1 MEIFADLASLLNSTL
16 RISTPLIFAAMAGLF
31 AERSGV
37 IDFSLEG
44 KMLTAAFVAAVGA
57 YYFGSPWMGLI
68 LAIIACVSLSILH
81 GFASVTHKGD
91 QVVSCVAINILM
103 IGLTTALAAAW
114 FGQAGLTPT
123 LTDDQ
128 RFLEITF
135 PFANKIRSI
144 PIIGFIYSD
153 VLSGH
158 YIFVYLAY
166 ISVPIVFWIVFKTS
180 FGLRLRAVGENPS
193 AVDTAGINVFAMR
206 YKALMVNGVLI
217 AFAGAHLS
225 TAVNANFFR
234 EMSAGRGYLALA
246 ALIFGKWH
254 PKTALIACLLFG
266 FTDALQIRL
275 QGIELPVIGTVPV
288 QLIQAIPY
296 VLTVVLLAGF
306 VGKAVAPSAIGQPYI
321 KER

>member
-1 MEIFADLASLLNSTL
+1 MEIFADIASLLNSTF

-37 IDFSLEG
+37 IDFGLEG
-44 KMLTAAFVAAVGA
+44 KMLAAAFVAAVGS
-57 YYFGSPWMGLI
+57 YYFNSPWLGLF
-68 LAIIACVSLSILH
+68 LAIIACVCLSILH

-123 LTDDQ
+123 LNDNQ
-128 RFLEITF
+128 RFLEITL
-135 PFANKIRSI
+135 PFADSLEDI
-144 PIIGFIYSD
+144 PIIGLIYSD
-153 VLSGH
+153 IISGH
-158 YIFVYLAY
+158 YIFVYMAY
-166 ISVPIVFWIVFKTS
+166 LLVPIVFWVVFKTS
-180 FGLRLRAVGENPS
+180 FGLRIRAVGENPS
-193 AVDTAGINVFAMR
+193 AVDTAGINVFSMR

-225 TAVNANFFR
+225 TAINANFFR

-275 QGIELPVIGTVPV
+275 QGVPIPGIGLIPV
-288 QLIQAIPY
+288 QFIQATPY
-296 VLTVVLLAGF
+296 ILTVVLLAGF
-306 VGKAVAPSAIGQPYI
+306 VGKAIAPSAIGQAYV

>member
-1 MEIFADLASLLNSTL
+1 MEIFADIASLLNSTF

-37 IDFSLEG
+37 IDFGLEG
-44 KMLTAAFVAAVGA
+44 KMLAAAFVAAVGS
-57 YYFGSPWMGLI
+57 YYFNSPWLGLL
-68 LAIIACVSLSILH
+68 LAIIACVCLSILH

-123 LTDDQ
+123 LNDNQ
-128 RFLEITF
+128 RFLEITL
-135 PFANKIRSI
+135 PFADSLEDI
-144 PIIGFIYSD
+144 PIIGLIYSD
-153 VLSGH
+153 IISGH
-158 YIFVYLAY
+158 YIFVYMAY
-166 ISVPIVFWIVFKTS
+166 LLVPIVFWVVFKTS
-180 FGLRLRAVGENPS
+180 FGLRIRAVGENPS
-193 AVDTAGINVFAMR
+193 AVDTAGINVFSMR

-225 TAVNANFFR
+225 TAINANFFR

-275 QGIELPVIGTVPV
+275 QGVPIPGIGLIPV
-288 QLIQAIPY
+288 QFIQATPY
-296 VLTVVLLAGF
+296 ILTVVLLAGF
-306 VGKAVAPSAIGQPYI
+306 VGKAIAPSAIGQAYV

>member
-1 MEIFADLASLLNSTL
+1 MDSLADIASLLNSTF
-16 RISTPLIFAAMAGLF
+16 RISTPLVFAAMAGLF

-37 IDFSLEG
+37 IDFGLEG
-44 KMLTAAFVAAVGA
+44 KMLAAAFVAAVGS
-57 YYFGSPWMGLI
+57 YFFGSPWIGLL
-68 LAIIACVSLSILH
+68 LAIIACVCLSMLH

-123 LTDDQ
+123 LTNEQ
-128 RFLEITF
+128 RFLEITL
-135 PFANKIRSI
+135 PFADALQDV
-144 PIIGFIYSD
+144 PIVGLIYSD
-153 VLSGH
+153 IISGH
-158 YIFVYLAY
+158 YIFVYIAY
-166 ISVPIVFWIVFKTS
+166 LLVPLVFWIVFKTS
-180 FGLRLRAVGENPS
+180 FGLRLRAV
-193 AVDTAGINVFAMR
+193 
-206 YKALMVNGVLI
+206 
-217 AFAGAHLS
+217 
-225 TAVNANFFR
+225 
-234 EMSAGRGYLALA
+234 GYLALA

-275 QGIELPVIGTVPV
+275 QGVELPAVGTIPV

-296 VLTVVLLAGF
+296 VLTVILLAGF
-306 VGKAVAPSAIGQPYI
+306 VGKAIAPNAIGQPYI

>member
-1 MEIFADLASLLNSTL
+1 MEYFLDIASLLNSTF
-16 RISTPLIFAAMAGLF
+16 RISTPLVFAAMAGLF

-44 KMLTAAFVAAVGA
+44 KMLTAAFVAATGS
-57 YYFGSPWMGLI
+57 YFFGSEWLGLV
-68 LAIIACVSLSILH
+68 LAMMACVSLSMLH

-123 LTDDQ
+123 LSNDQ
-128 RFLEITF
+128 RFLEITL
-135 PFANKIRSI
+135 PFADALRPI
-144 PIIGFIYSD
+144 PIIGLIYSD
-153 VLSGH
+153 IISGH
-158 YIFVYLAY
+158 YILVYMAY
-166 ISVPIVFWIVFKTS
+166 LLVPVVYWIVFKTS

-193 AVDTAGINVFAMR
+193 AVDTAGINVFSMR
-206 YKALMVNGVLI
+206 YKALAINGVLI

-254 PKTALIACLLFG
+254 PKTALLACLLFG

-275 QGIELPVIGTVPV
+275 QGVELPIVGTIPV
-288 QLIQAIPY
+288 QLIQGIPY
-296 VLTVVLLAGF
+296 VLTVILLAGF

-321 KER
+321 KES

>member
-1 MEIFADLASLLNSTL
+1 MEYLSDIASLINSTL
-16 RISTPLIFAAMAGLF
+16 RISTPLVFAAMAGLF

-44 KMLTAAFVAAVGA
+44 KMLTAAFVAATGSYV
-57 YYFGSPWMGLI
+57 FGSEWLGLV
-68 LAIIACVSLSILH
+68 LAIMACVSLSMLH

-123 LTDDQ
+123 LTNEQ
-128 RFLEITF
+128 RFLEITL
-135 PFANKIRSI
+135 PFADALRSVRV
-144 PIIGFIYSD
+144 IGFVYSD
-153 VLSGH
+153 ILSGH
-158 YIFVYLAY
+158 YIFVYMAY
-166 ISVPIVFWIVFKTS
+166 LLVPLVYWVVFKTR

-206 YKALMVNGVLI
+206 YKALAINGVLI

-254 PKTALIACLLFG
+254 PKTAVLACLLFG

-275 QGIELPVIGTVPV
+275 QGVELPMIGTIPV
-288 QLIQAIPY
+288 QLIQGIPY
-296 VLTVVLLAGF
+296 VLTVILLAGF
-306 VGKAVAPSAIGQPYI
+306 VGKASAPSAIGQPYI

>member
-1 MEIFADLASLLNSTL
+1 MESFADLASLLNSTF
-16 RISTPLIFAAMAGLF
+16 RISTPLVFAAMAGLF

-44 KMLTAAFVAAVGA
+44 KMLTAAFVAATGS
-57 YYFGSPWMGLI
+57 YFFGSEWLGLV
-68 LAIIACVSLSILH
+68 LAIIACVSLSMLH

-123 LTDDQ
+123 LSNDQ
-128 RFLEITF
+128 RFLEITL
-135 PFANKIRSI
+135 PFADTLRSV
-144 PIIGFIYSD
+144 PVIGLIYSD
-153 VLSGH
+153 ILSGH
-158 YIFVYLAY
+158 YIFVYIAY
-166 ISVPIVFWIVFKTS
+166 LLVPVVYWIVFKTS

-206 YKALMVNGVLI
+206 YKALAINGVLI

-254 PKTALIACLLFG
+254 PKTALIACMLFG

-275 QGIELPVIGTVPV
+275 QGVEIPTIGEIPV
-288 QLIQAIPY
+288 QLIQALPY
-296 VLTVVLLAGF
+296 ILTVVLLAGF
-306 VGKAVAPSAIGQPYI
+306 VGKAIAPNAIGQPYI

>member
-1 MEIFADLASLLNSTL
+1 MDSLPDIASLLNSTL
-16 RISTPLIFAAMAGLF
+16 RISTPLVFAAMAGLF

-37 IDFSLEG
+37 IDFGLEG
-44 KMLTAAFVAAVGA
+44 KMLAAAFVAAVGS
-57 YYFGSPWMGLI
+57 YFFGSPWIGLF
-68 LAIIACVSLSILH
+68 LAIIACVSLSMLH

-123 LTDDQ
+123 LTSDQ
-128 RFLEITF
+128 RFLEITL
-135 PFANKIRSI
+135 PFADTLQNV
-144 PIIGFIYSD
+144 PIIGLIYSD
-153 VLSGH
+153 IISGH
-158 YIFVYLAY
+158 YIFVYIAY
-166 ISVPIVFWIVFKTS
+166 LSVPIVFWIVFKTS

-193 AVDTAGINVFAMR
+193 AVDTAGINVFSMR

-275 QGIELPVIGTVPV
+275 QGVELPMIGTIPV

-296 VLTVVLLAGF
+296 ILTVVLLAGF
-306 VGKAVAPSAIGQPYI
+306 VGKAIAPNAIGQPYI

>member
-1 MEIFADLASLLNSTL
+1 MCSN
-16 RISTPLIFAAMAGLF
+16 
-31 AERSGV
+31 
-37 IDFSLEG
+37 
-44 KMLTAAFVAAVGA
+44 K
-57 YYFGSPWMGLI
+57 YF
-68 LAIIACVSLSILH
+68 
-81 GFASVTHKGD
+81 
-91 QVVSCVAINILM
+91 M

-123 LTDDQ
+123 LNNEQ
-128 RFLEITF
+128 RFLEITL
-135 PFANKIRSI
+135 PFADELRSV
-144 PIIGFIYSD
+144 PIIGLIYSD
-153 VLSGH
+153 ILSGH

-166 ISVPIVFWIVFKTS
+166 LLVPVVYWIVFKTS

-193 AVDTAGINVFAMR
+193 AVDTAGINVFSMR
-206 YKALMVNGVLI
+206 YKALAINGILI

-254 PKTALIACLLFG
+254 PKTALLACLLFG

-275 QGIELPVIGTVPV
+275 QGVELPAVGTIPV
-288 QLIQAIPY
+288 QLIQGIPY
-296 VLTVVLLAGF
+296 ILTVILLAGF
-306 VGKAVAPSAIGQPYI
+306 VGKAFAPSAIGQPYI

>member
-44 KMLTAAFVAAVGA
+44 KMLTAAFVAAVGS
-57 YYFGSPWMGLI
+57 YYFGSPWIGLI
-68 LAIIACVSLSILH
+68 LAMIACVSLSMLH

-91 QVVSCVAINILM
+91 QVVSCVAINIL
-103 IGLTTALAAAW
+103 
-114 FGQAGLTPT
+114 
-123 LTDDQ
+123 
-128 RFLEITF
+128 
-135 PFANKIRSI
+135 I

-158 YIFVYLAY
+158 YILVYLAY
-166 ISVPIVFWIVFKTS
+166 ISVPIVYWIVFKTS

-193 AVDTAGINVFAMR
+193 AVDSAGINVFAMR
-206 YKALMVNGVLI
+206 YKALMINGVLI
-217 AFAGAHLS
+217 AFAGAQLS
-225 TAVNANFFR
+225 TAVNANFCR

-275 QGIELPVIGTVPV
+275 QGVELPVIGTVPV

-306 VGKAVAPSAIGQPYI
+306 VGKAIGPRAIGQPYI

>member
-1 MEIFADLASLLNSTL
+1 MEYFTDLASLLNSTF

-37 IDFSLEG
+37 IDFGLEG
-44 KMLTAAFVAAVGA
+44 KMLAAAFVAATGS
-57 YYFGSPWMGLI
+57 YFFGSEWLGLA
-68 LAIIACVSLSILH
+68 LAIIACVSLSMLH

-123 LTDDQ
+123 LGNDQ
-128 RFLEITF
+128 RFLEITL
-135 PFANKIRSI
+135 PFADALRSV
-144 PIIGFIYSD
+144 PVIGLIYSEI
-153 VLSGH
+153 LSGH
-158 YIFVYLAY
+158 YIFVYIAY
-166 ISVPIVFWIVFKTS
+166 LLVPVVYWIVFKTS

-193 AVDTAGINVFAMR
+193 AVDTAGINVFSMR
-206 YKALMVNGVLI
+206 YKALAINGVLI

-254 PKTALIACLLFG
+254 PKTALLACLLFG

-275 QGIELPVIGTVPV
+275 QGVELPVVGTIPV
-288 QLIQAIPY
+288 QLIQGIPY
-296 VLTVVLLAGF
+296 VLTVILLAGF
-306 VGKAVAPSAIGQPYI
+306 VGKAFAPRAIGQPYV
-321 KER
+321 KEK

>member
-44 KMLTAAFVAAVGA
+44 KMLTAAFVAAVGS
-57 YYFGSPWMGLI
+57 YYFGSPWIGLI
-68 LAIIACVSLSILH
+68 LAMIACVSLSMLH

-123 LTDDQ
+123 LTNDQ
-128 RFLEITF
+128 RFLEITL
-135 PFANKIRSI
+135 PFADAIKDI

-158 YIFVYLAY
+158 YILVYLAY
-166 ISVPIVFWIVFKTS
+166 ISVPIVYWIVFKTS

-193 AVDTAGINVFAMR
+193 AVDSAGINVFAMR
-206 YKALMVNGVLI
+206 YKALMINGVLI
-217 AFAGAHLS
+217 AFAGAQLS

-275 QGIELPVIGTVPV
+275 QGVELPVIGTVPV

-306 VGKAVAPSAIGQPYI
+306 VGKAIGPRAIGQPYI

>member
-1 MEIFADLASLLNSTL
+1 MEFISDIPSLLSATL

-44 KMLTAAFVAAVGA
+44 KMLAAAFVAACSA
-57 YYFGSPWMGLI
+57 YFFGSPWMGLL
-68 LAIIACVSLSILH
+68 LAIVCCVLLSLLH

-114 FGQAGLTPT
+114 FGEDGLTPI
-123 LTDDQ
+123 LNEEQ
-128 RFLEITF
+128 RFFEIDL
-135 PFANKIRSI
+135 PFANLLRPV
-144 PIIGFIYSD
+144 PIIGPIYSD
-153 VLSGH
+153 IISGQ
-158 YIFVYLAY
+158 YIFVYMAFAL
-166 ISVPIVFWIVFKTS
+166 VPLVYWVIFKTS

-193 AVDTAGINVFAMR
+193 AVDTAGIGVNSLR
-206 YKALMVNGVLI
+206 YKALMINGVLI
-217 AFAGAHLS
+217 AFAGTYLS
-225 TAVNANFFR
+225 TALNANFIR

-254 PKTALIACLLFG
+254 PKTALFACLLFG

-275 QGIELPVIGTVPV
+275 QGVKLPIIGIIPV
-288 QLIQAIPY
+288 QFIQVIPY
-296 VLTVVLLAGF
+296 VLTVVILAGF
-306 VGKAVAPSAIGQPYI
+306 VGRAYAPSAIGQPYI

>member
-1 MEIFADLASLLNSTL
+1 MWRGSDHLSFTILPITSRIDLAANSGRL
-16 RISTPLIFAAMAGLF
+16 P
-31 AERSGV
+31 
-37 IDFSLEG
+37 
-44 KMLTAAFVAAVGA
+44 
-57 YYFGSPWMGLI
+57 
-68 LAIIACVSLSILH
+68 
-81 GFASVTHKGD
+81 ASV
-91 QVVSCVAINILM
+91 ANLRA
-103 IGLTTALAAAW
+103 ALAAAW

-123 LTDDQ
+123 LNEDQ
-128 RFLEITF
+128 RFLEVNL
-135 PFANKIRSI
+135 PFAESLRDV
-144 PIIGFIYSD
+144 PIVGTIYSD
-153 VLSGH
+153 ILSGH

-166 ISVPIVFWIVFKTS
+166 LTVPLVFWVVFKTS

-206 YKALMVNGVLI
+206 YKALAINGVLI

-246 ALIFGKWH
+246 AMIFGKWH
-254 PKTALIACLLFG
+254 PKTALVACLLFG

-275 QGIELPVIGTVPV
+275 QGVELPAIGEIPV
-288 QLIQAIPY
+288 QLIQALPY

-306 VGKAVAPSAIGQPYI
+306 VGKAIAPNAIGQPYI

>member
-1 MEIFADLASLLNSTL
+1 MENLADIASLLNSTF

-37 IDFSLEG
+37 IDFGLEG
-44 KMLTAAFVAAVGA
+44 KMLAAAFVAAVGS
-57 YYFGSPWMGLI
+57 YYFNSPWLGLL
-68 LAIIACVSLSILH
+68 LAIIACVSLSMLH

-123 LTDDQ
+123 LNDSQ
-128 RFLEITF
+128 RFLEITL
-135 PFANKIRSI
+135 PFADSLQNV
-144 PIIGFIYSD
+144 PILGLIYSD
-153 VLSGH
+153 IISGH
-158 YIFVYLAY
+158 YIFVYMAY
-166 ISVPIVFWIVFKTS
+166 LLVPVVFWIVFKTS
-180 FGLRLRAVGENPS
+180 FGLRIRAVGENPS
-193 AVDTAGINVFAMR
+193 AVDTAGINVFSMR
-206 YKALMVNGVLI
+206 YKALMVNGILI

-275 QGIELPVIGTVPV
+275 QGVPIPGIGLIPV
-288 QLIQAIPY
+288 QFIQATPY

-306 VGKAVAPSAIGQPYI
+306 VGKAIAPNAIGQPYI